1 MAPDTLNAVLDT
13 IREVWPLS
21 ADCEISMEANPT
33 SVEAGKFREF
43 SQAGVNR
50 LSMGIQS
57 LIDSDLKSLGR
68 LHTAKEARDAFD
80 IARATFD
87 RISFDLIYSRQNQ
100 SMADWEAE
108 LSEALEMAVDHL
120 SLYQL
125 TIEQGTRF
133 YDLRKMGKLR
143 GLPDSDLSA
152 DMYLRTQDICEN
164 ANMPA
169 YEVSNHAKA
178 GSESRHNLI
187 YWRYGDYIGVGPGA
201 HGRITLDG
209 QKYSTETHLMPDTW
223 LNAVAEHSTGELDH
237 EIIKGTDSAAEYL
250 MMSLRLNEGTN
261 LARYKALSG
270 HDLDSAKISEMIDS
284 GLLKRDNHSISTTPN
299 GRLLLN
305 AVLRNLLVDEAE
317 NA

>member
-1 MAPDTLNAVLDT
+1 L
-13 IREVWPLS
+13 W
-21 ADCEISMEANPT
+21 
-33 SVEAGKFREF
+33 
-43 SQAGVNR
+43 
-50 LSMGIQS
+50 
-57 LIDSDLKSLGR
+57 R
-68 LHTAKEARDAFD
+68 LHTAQEARNAFY

-108 LSEALEMAVDHL
+108 LTEALEMAVDHL

-133 YDLRKMGKLR
+133 YDLRRMGKLR
-143 GLPDSDLSA
+143 GMPDSDLSA
-152 DMYLRTQDICEN
+152 DMYVRTQEICEA

-169 YEVSNHAKA
+169 YEVSNHAKP

-201 HGRITLDG
+201 HGRITQDG
-209 QKYSTETHLMPDTW
+209 QKFATETRLMPDAW
-223 LNAVAEHSTGELDH
+223 LDAVATNKNGELDQ
-237 EIIKGTDSAAEYL
+237 ETIIPASTAAEYL

-261 LARYKALSG
+261 LGRYRALSG
-270 HDLDSAKISEMIDS
+270 HELSSSKISQLIDD
-284 GLLKRDNHSISTTPN
+284 GLLKRDNHSISTTQQ

-305 AVLRNLLVDEAE
+305 AVLRELLMDEPE